1 MPLRSRYDQLRTWLD
16 RQVGSAN
23 TFELEEQPVEEMV
36 AGAEEELNAL
46 RRELGLEKSAAQNDS
61 RPRLREAEPAAKR
74 KRAAKQRKR
83 AESSPA
89 TAPEDGTVAAPRNRP
104 RAHRQVVGIGLAR
117 PSKPCL
123 SALTCLAGNTG
134 RIL

>member
-74 KRAAKQRKR
+74 KRPAKQRKR

-104 RAHRQVVGIGLAR
+104 RLIDRL
-117 PSKPCL
+117 
-123 SALTCLAGNTG
+123 
-134 RIL
+134 